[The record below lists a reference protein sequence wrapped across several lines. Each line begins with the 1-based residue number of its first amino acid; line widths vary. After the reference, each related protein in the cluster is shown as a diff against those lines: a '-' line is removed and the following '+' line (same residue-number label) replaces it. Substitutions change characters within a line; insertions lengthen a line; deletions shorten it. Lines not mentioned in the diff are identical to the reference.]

1 MKKTNVKTK
10 VIAGI
15 MAAIC
20 SVSALG
26 AISAVSASAAV
37 TNNVSIS
44 AQATGKACLFTAY
57 GKTSYGYDWDY
68 TADSTAAK
76 ITVTYD
82 FNTNKY
88 TFKATGMYAGK
99 TNAILK
105 YATIDGKWH
114 NIPVTY
120 TTDKNLNVT
129 GKQTGR
135 EYITNTRY

>member
-1 MKKTNVKTK
+1 MKKNIRTR
-10 VIAGI
+10 VIGTVLAAVCALSAT
-15 MAAIC
+15 AAI
-20 SVSALG
+20 SS
-26 AISAVSASAAV
+26 VSASAA
-37 TNNVSIS
+37 TVSTASVS
-44 AQATGKACLFTAY
+44 AGVKAKNCIINFY